1 MFTLKVIFVI
11 LLMIPLIILAFLL
24 LNKLFDSAIKYKDKP
39 VNEESS
45 TGEKKSNRKRQPG
58 R

>member
-39 VNEESS
+39 VADGTNSARDN
-45 TGEKKSNRKRQPG
+45 KNKRKR
-58 R
+58 